1 MAPLVTGN
9 SADAR
14 IEVEIEKL
22 VYGGDGL
29 ARVDGQ
35 VLLAPFVLPGERV
48 ELTAERVKNG
58 LLRGELLKVLHPVRE
73 RITPRCE
80 YFADC
85 GGCHYQH
92 ADYPL
97 QLSLKESILRETLQR
112 IGRIHY
118 EDEIAIVSAEPWNYR
133 NRIQLHFEERKMG
146 FHRAASRQIR
156 AIAHCEISS
165 PALNEAISKL
175 ETAIRQPQW
184 PQFVRSLE
192 LFTNE
197 TQLQMTVLDSARP
210 VAARFF
216 EWCSGFLS
224 SFAPG
229 PIDYLAMS
237 HTFRIT
243 RGSFFQVNRFL
254 IDALAREVLRDDT
267 GTHAVD
273 LYSGVGLFSLPLAQ
287 RFQVVDAVE
296 RSVPAFRDLEWN
308 AGQTGVNVRPAKAS
322 AEQFLAALSSA
333 PELVIADPPRAGLGR
348 EATQRL
354 LELKPARITLVSCDP
369 STLARDLAKLLGS
382 YRMKRLALIDLFPQ
396 TFHFET
402 VAHLELSQL

>member
-1 MAPLVTGN
+1 MASLVIGKP
-9 SADAR
+9 AAAP

-35 VLLAPFVLPGERV
+35 VVLAPYVLPGERV

-58 LLRGELLKVLHPVRE
+58 LLRGELLKVLQPAPE

-92 ADYPL
+92 ADYRL

-112 IGRIHY
+112 IGRIRY
-118 EDEIAIVSAEPWNYR
+118 EGEIAIVSAEPWYYR
-133 NRIQLHFEERKMG
+133 NRLQLHFEERTMG
-146 FHRAASRQIR
+146 FHKAASHEVR

-165 PALNEAISKL
+165 PLLNEAISKL
-175 ETAIRQPQW
+175 QTAIRQPQW
-184 PQFVRSLE
+184 PPFLRSLE

-197 TQLQMTVLDSARP
+197 AQLQMNILDSARP

-216 EWCSGFLS
+216 EWCTGFLPS
-224 SFAPG
+224 SVPG
-229 PIDYLAMS
+229 AIDYAAAG

-254 IDALAREVLRDDT
+254 IDALVREVLGDAS
-267 GTHAVD
+267 GTHAAD
-273 LYSGVGLFSLPLAQ
+273 LYAGVGLFSLPLAQ
-287 RFQVVDAVE
+287 RFSVVDAVE
-296 RSVPAFRDLEWN
+296 RSAPAFRDLEWN
-308 AGQTGVNVRPAKAS
+308 AGAANANVRPAKTS
-322 AEQFLAALSSA
+322 AEEFLSALSSA

-348 EATQRL
+348 EATERL
-354 LELKPARITLVSCDP
+354 LELKPARVTVVSCDP
-369 STLARDLAKLLGS
+369 STLARDLAKLLAC
-382 YRMKRLALIDLFPQ
+382 YRIRRVALVDLFPQ

-402 VAHLELSQL
+402 IAHLELS